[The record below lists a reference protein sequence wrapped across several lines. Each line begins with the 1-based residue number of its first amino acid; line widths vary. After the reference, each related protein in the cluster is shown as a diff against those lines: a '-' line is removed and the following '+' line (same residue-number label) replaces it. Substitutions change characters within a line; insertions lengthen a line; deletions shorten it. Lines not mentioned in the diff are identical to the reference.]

1 MVYERLWKQKVTEF
15 TPGFTTNQPCDGGQT
30 LSINLSESCC
40 LDTDSSHFS
49 GNVLLC
55 FTLDAER
62 CGETSHSTST
72 WSLQTFKVSKLSWSI
87 KTPWWCVGSQLHYP
101 LQNQFQGT
109 SLVVQWLRCQSPRAG
124 GPGSIPGQG
133 TRSHMLQLRVHVP
146 QLSLGTAK

>member
-1 MVYERLWKQKVTEF
+1 MVYERLWNQKVTEF

-30 LSINLSESCC
+30 LIINLSESYC

-62 CGETSHSTST
+62 HGETSHSTST
-72 WSLQTFKVSKLSWSI
+72 GRLQTFKVSKLSWSI
-87 KTPWWCVGSQLHYP
+87 KTPWWCVGSQLHYS

-109 SLVVQWLRCQSPRAG
+109 SLVVQWLRFQAPRAG
-124 GPGSIPGQG
+124 GSGSIPGQG
-133 TRSHMLQLRVHVP
+133 TRSHMLWLRVYVP
-146 QLSLGTAK
+146 QLRLGTTI